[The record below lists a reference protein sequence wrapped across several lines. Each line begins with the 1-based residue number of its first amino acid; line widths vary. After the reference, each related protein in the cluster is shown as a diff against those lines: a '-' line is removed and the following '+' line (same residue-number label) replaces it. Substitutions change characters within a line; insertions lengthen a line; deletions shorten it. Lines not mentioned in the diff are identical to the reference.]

1 MASLKISTKV
11 KVEPSTLYG
20 FLKNVGKFPEF
31 MTQVKKLKVIS
42 MPLQNRQISEWEV
55 EVEGT
60 TFWWKEEDI
69 YDDQELLW
77 SFHMVEGDF
86 ERFQGRWLVKP
97 AGSMSQLIADISF
110 DWGIPRLGQFV
121 GPILERKVK
130 TNIFRMIT
138 ALRKQATIWSLASYG

>member
-11 KVEPSTLYG
+11 KVAPSTLYG
-20 FLKNVGKFPEF
+20 FLKNVGTFPEF
-31 MTQVKKLKVIS
+31 MTQVKKLTVKS
-42 MPLQNRQISEWEV
+42 MPLQNHRISEWEV

-69 YDDQELLW
+69 YDDQNLLW

-86 ERFQGRWLVKP
+86 ERFQGRLLVKP
-97 AGSMSQLIADISF
+97 AGSISQLIADISF

-121 GPILERKVK
+121 GPTLERKVK
-130 TNIFRMIT
+130 TNIFRMI
-138 ALRKQATIWSLASYG
+138 AVLRKQATIWSLASYG